1 MKDIKFLGTDGDFLL
16 LESADG
22 ERFRLLVEDSVRR
35 AIRGE
40 TLEKLDAPNISPREI
55 QEEIR
60 VGRTIEEVI
69 ASSGAP
75 EEYVRKF
82 AQPVLDE
89 LNHAVLNALTV
100 RLEIAGDR
108 FNEPTAREFGEIIKS
123 RLAASG
129 AGIERW
135 SAKKAPDNGFFI
147 YCEFELGGETKKA
160 TWSYDPKRL
169 ALAPENETAI
179 ALSSQDRLA
188 PQAPR
193 LRPVITEPTG
203 VTESLAETV
212 DLARSMPAT
221 SAPLDVAESEADEA
235 PLSETA
241 DLLEALRKKRN
252 ARESVE
258 ELEPHPS
265 TEGLRVVELDPTDYQ
280 GFEAYDEEPVGGHL
294 ESVPEIEYE
303 QPVEELPEPT
313 PAPVAEEAPSSPKR
327 GRASIPSWDEIVF
340 GTKTED

>member
-16 LESADG
+16 LETAEG
-22 ERFRLLVEDSVRR
+22 QRYRLLLDDTVRR
-35 AIRGE
+35 ASRGE
-40 TLEKLDAPNISPREI
+40 AGSRLDVPNISPREI

-69 ASSGAP
+69 AASGAP

-108 FNEPTAREFGEIIKS
+108 FNEPKAREFGEIIKS

-135 SAKKAPDNGFFI
+135 SAMKAPDQGFFI
-147 YCEFELGGETKKA
+147 YCEFEIDGETKKA

-169 ALAPENETAI
+169 ALGPENETAI
-179 ALSSQDRLA
+179 ALSSQERIGTK
-188 PQAPR
+188 PPR
-193 LRPVITEPTG
+193 LRPVSTDPTG
-203 VTESLAETV
+203 LTQSLGETV
-212 DLARSMPAT
+212 DLAASMPAT
-221 SAPLDVAESEADEA
+221 SPPLVTSPSEPIE
-235 PLSETA
+235 PGLSDTA
-241 DLLEALRKKRN
+241 DLLEALRKKRS

-258 ELEPHPS
+258 DLEPHPP
-265 TEGLRVVELDPTDYQ
+265 TEGLRIVELAPEDLHEDLLASKNQNEPTIT
-280 GFEAYDEEPVGGHL
+280 A
-294 ESVPEIEYE
+294 VPDSTKE
-303 QPVEELPEPT
+303 PEP
-313 PAPVAEEAPSSPKR
+313 APSPISDEPAAPKR

>member
-16 LESADG
+16 LETAEG
-22 ERFRLLVEDSVRR
+22 VRYRLLVDESVRR
-35 AIRGE
+35 ASRGE
-40 TLEKLDAPNISPREI
+40 IQTQLDAPTLSPREI

-60 VGRTIEEVI
+60 VGRSI
-69 ASSGAP
+69 ADIIAASGAP

-135 SAKKAPDNGFFI
+135 SALKAPDQGFLIF
-147 YCEFELGGETKKA
+147 CEFELHGETKKA

-169 ALAPENETAI
+169 ALAPENDVAI
-179 ALSSQDRLA
+179 NLSSQDRLA
-188 PQAPR
+188 SQAPR
-193 LRPVITEPTG
+193 LRPVVTGSTSITENLG
-203 VTESLAETV
+203 ETV
-212 DLARSMPAT
+212 DLVRTIPAAAPPLN
-221 SAPLDVAESEADEA
+221 SAPSLEVEPAM
-235 PLSETA
+235 SETA
-241 DLLEALRKKRN
+241 DLLDALRKKRTE
-252 ARESVE
+252 RESVE
-258 ELEPHPS
+258 HLDPHPA
-265 TEGLRVVELDPTDYQ
+265 TKGLRIVE
-280 GFEAYDEEPVGGHL
+280 FEPDSSFVETEP
-294 ESVPEIEYE
+294 E
-303 QPVEELPEPT
+303 PEPT
-313 PAPVAEEAPSSPKR
+313 PASVITDANNSPKR
-327 GRASIPSWDEIVF
+327 GRASIPSWDQIVF

>member
-16 LESADG
+16 LETAEG
-22 ERFRLLVEDSVRR
+22 QRYRLLVDDRVRN
-35 AIRGE
+35 ASRGE
-40 TLEKLDAPNISPREI
+40 TGNRLDVPSISPREI

-60 VGRTIEEVI
+60 VGRTIDQVI

-108 FNEPTAREFGEIIKS
+108 FNEPMAREFGEIIKS

-135 SAKKAPDNGFFI
+135 SAMKAPDHGFFI
-147 YCEFELGGETKKA
+147 YCEFEIDGETKKA

-179 ALSSQDRLA
+179 ALSSQERIGTQ
-188 PQAPR
+188 PPR
-193 LRPVITEPTG
+193 LRPVATEPTG
-203 VTESLAETV
+203 ITQNLGETV
-212 DLARSMPAT
+212 DLAGTMPTT
-221 SAPLDVAESEADEA
+221 SKPLVVSPSEPTEPA
-235 PLSETA
+235 LSETA
-241 DLLEALRKKRN
+241 DLLDALRKKRN

-258 ELEPHPS
+258 DLEPHPS
-265 TEGLRVVELDPTDYQ
+265 TEGLRIVELAPEDLYAAPPVSQGQSEPMLEVVPDPAP
-280 GFEAYDEEPVGGHL
+280 EMDEE
-294 ESVPEIEYE
+294 
-303 QPVEELPEPT
+303 PEPT
-313 PAPVAEEAPSSPKR
+313 PSPVLGNQPATPKR

>member
-16 LESADG
+16 LETAEG
-22 ERFRLLVEDSVRR
+22 QRFRLLVDDAVRR
-35 AIRGE
+35 ASRGE
-40 TLEKLDAPNISPREI
+40 AFNQLDTPSISPREI

-60 VGRTIEEVI
+60 VGRTIEDIVK
-69 ASSGAP
+69 ASGAP
-75 EEYVRKF
+75 EDYIRKF

-108 FNEPTAREFGEIIKS
+108 FNEPMAREFGEIIKS
-123 RLAASG
+123 RLASSG

-135 SAKKAPDNGFFI
+135 SAMKAPDHGFFI
-147 YCEFELGGETKKA
+147 YCEFEINGETKKA

-179 ALSSQDRLA
+179 SLSSQDRITSQ
-188 PQAPR
+188 PPR
-193 LRPVITEPTG
+193 LRPVATENTG
-203 VTESLAETV
+203 LTQNLGETV
-212 DLARSMPAT
+212 DLAASMPAT
-221 SAPLDVAESEADEA
+221 LAPIVMSAPDESE
-235 PLSETA
+235 PKLSETA
-241 DLLEALRKKRN
+241 DLLEALRKKRS

-258 ELEPHPS
+258 DLEPHPP
-265 TEGLRVVELDPTDYQ
+265 TEGLRVVELDPDDMFDNSVDDTVS
-280 GFEAYDEEPVGGHL
+280 EPVL
-294 ESVPEIEYE
+294 EVVPEPI
-303 QPVEELPEPT
+303 PDPA
-313 PAPVAEEAPSSPKR
+313 PAPVAADSPANPKR

>member
-1 MKDIKFLGTDGDFLL
+1 
-16 LESADG
+16 
-22 ERFRLLVEDSVRR
+22 
-35 AIRGE
+35 
-40 TLEKLDAPNISPREI
+40 LDAPSISPREI

-60 VGRTIEEVI
+60 VGRTIEDVVR
-69 ASSGAP
+69 ASGAP

-135 SAKKAPDNGFFI
+135 SAMKAPDHGFFI
-147 YCEFELGGETKKA
+147 YCEFEINGETKKA

-169 ALAPENETAI
+169 ALGPENDTAI

-188 PQAPR
+188 SQAPR
-193 LRPVITEPTG
+193 LRPVATEPTG
-203 VTESLAETV
+203 VTQSLGETV
-212 DLARSMPAT
+212 DLVASMPAT
-221 SAPLDVAESEADEA
+221 SAPLLVSSSDESE
-235 PLSETA
+235 PKLSDTA
-241 DLLEALRKKRN
+241 DLLEALRKKRS

-258 ELEPHPS
+258 DLEPHPS
-265 TEGLRVVELDPTDYQ
+265 TEGLRIVELAPEDLYEDSSNYEQLSEPNLEVVPDPT
-280 GFEAYDEEPVGGHL
+280 
-294 ESVPEIEYE
+294 
-303 QPVEELPEPT
+303 PEPS
-313 PAPVAEEAPSSPKR
+313 PAPLSQEPQASPKR